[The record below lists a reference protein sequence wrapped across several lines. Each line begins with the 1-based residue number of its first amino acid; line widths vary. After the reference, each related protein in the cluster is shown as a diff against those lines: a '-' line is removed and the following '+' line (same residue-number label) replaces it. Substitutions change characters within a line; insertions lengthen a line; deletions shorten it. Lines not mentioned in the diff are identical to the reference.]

1 MSEVDTFYK
10 EVKFLKQK
18 YNIDNHCSI
27 YEFAANLIKENKRLE
42 DEIVKLSQ
50 KRRSEMSEPNIIEIN
65 EPVVETKKR
74 RIYD

>member
-50 KRRSEMSEPNIIEIN
+50 KGEAKCQNQTLLKLVNQKS
-65 EPVVETKKR
+65 
-74 RIYD
+74 

>member
-1 MSEVDTFYK
+1 MSEIDTFYK

-42 DEIVKLSQ
+42 DAIVNYL
-50 KRRSEMSEPNIIEIN
+50 
-65 EPVVETKKR
+65 KKEK
-74 RIYD
+74 